1 MNEPFTTVVN
11 PVASHATGAE
21 AIDTITLRVIQVLQ
35 NIRSEEVVPGVI
47 AVDSR
52 LADIGFTS
60 VDMVKVML
68 GIEAEFDLM
77 IPQPEITP
85 ENFVSAA
92 SIAAMLCRIGGP
104 WPAIGQD

>member
-1 MNEPFTTVVN
+1 M
-11 PVASHATGAE
+11 GAE
-21 AIDTITLRVIQVLQ
+21 AIDSITLRVIQVLQ
-35 NIRSEEVVPGVI
+35 DIRTEGATPGPI
-47 AVDSR
+47 AADSR

-85 ENFVSAA
+85 ENFISAA
-92 SIAAMLCRIGGP
+92 SIAAMLYRIDGSL
-104 WPAIGQD
+104 PASSQG

>member
-11 PVASHATGAE
+11 PEVGHATGAE
-21 AIDTITLRVIQVLQ
+21 AIDSITLRVIQVLQ
-35 NIRSEEVVPGVI
+35 DIRTEGVTPGPI
-47 AVDSR
+47 AADNR

-92 SIAAMLCRIGGP
+92 SIAAMLCRIGDP